1 MNITSPL
8 YQSDVYGESQVTPI
22 RQSVFEGNIKKYQT
36 NFKSKWANLKS
47 LLQIK
52 TSLESSVN
60 TLRNETFEQFSSK
73 IHKIYKYKIITKQIT
88 QNNSKIFF
96 NGNKD
101 FTVKKINILEGVNN
115 ISYYEDISN
124 ILFELRYNNN
134 LMLNFID
141 SLSDNEHNIMIPFLC
156 HFFYENFYMESTEQ
170 EEMLYIIYLL
180 LEKEIDK
187 LNTPSINSFLDDSF
201 ISKFLY
207 ELSNRYEIKCYINV
221 VLNSLI
227 RKINDISS
235 DYYPL
240 DIFNEAKKKSK
251 NEDLKKDNKM
261 TQSVMNFNDRTTQ
274 ISFTQRDLFLNEDFR
289 RTENMNIQ
297 TKDFMGNPFVK
308 NAFLFNQ
315 LNYTLNEYEM
325 RKLFQDKTDISQREL
340 LLKHLRYS
348 KTSKNSNLF
357 SNSNFCEQLNKKKN
371 ILSIELINQYSNGY
385 NLIIEFIEDLFHN
398 LENETIIPYSIKIV
412 CKIIFVLIKQKFKFI
427 SNLERDIF
435 VGAFFFEKL
444 ILPVLLNPDI
454 NETGYNSIISMSTRK
469 NLYNIYLVLKKITR
483 AEFFTSDTSPH
494 FTIFNQYILDNIQ
507 KIDIFVNKV
516 TKLELPF
523 KLKKLSEI
531 FYENDL
537 YILNTEEKDP
547 DLITYDY
554 FAENKKD
561 FMQHQSIC
569 FNIEQLLLIINKI
582 HDNELYKY
590 TIDNKSFKESS
601 EKLFEFQDFFQR
613 QNGKEEQDYYVIM
626 NDKYP
631 PEVSELL
638 KKKTEIKPL
647 YLNKTSNCLN
657 EVKYAICYLL
667 THFEILPHWEWVTG
681 NYKTEN
687 CFETIDKYLNN
698 YYNNI
703 ILPFNS
709 NVPLCWYSTYIINNL
724 KNIPQEYKNNDFQK
738 LHDEIVEEFK
748 STMKKLNR
756 LNDFL
761 TIQITTKFFLI
772 DHKIKIAK
780 EELKNIKSTEKNI
793 KTELFIEKRNIPV
806 LLSSK
811 YEIYEERQ
819 KKSQNLG
826 QVQGTFKHLKELICV
841 KDTGEKY
848 EKISKNDFKN
858 DKDFL
863 LHLEDNIKNKY
874 KCLTIN
880 DFAERFSNYQFIN
893 SDIINIDLN
902 RNAFS
907 KAREVL
913 EIYISYVKEELKTF
927 FYPIYNKLENDLNK
941 CESSHETE
949 EINKK
954 INEVKEEIDSQ
965 SKIIWNYILKRLC
978 NKYYLENPIQSD
990 IDFNKKCKEL
1000 GWIDPIKHLLIQEN
1014 VFEKKIFQIIVN
1026 HMKNMDNFRT
1036 PGEKLNEFG
1045 KGVQLINSLY
1055 LFSINKKDPDAADFL
1070 PLVIYA
1076 IILCQPKRL
1085 IWTIRFI
1092 KLFLNSNELLGNNGY
1107 NLTQAESATKYILNL
1122 DHNQVHIPQNEFED
1136 NCKKFR
1142 FYENGNK

>member
-8 YQSDVYGESQVTPI
+8 YQSDIYGESQVTPV

-60 TLRNETFEQFSSK
+60 TLRNETLEQFSSK
-73 IHKIYKYKIITKQIT
+73 IHKIYKNKIIIKQIT
-88 QNNSKIFF
+88 QNNSKIFLT
-96 NGNKD
+96 GNKD
-101 FTVKKINILEGVNN
+101 FTVKKIKIIDGVNN

-134 LMLNFID
+134 LMLHFID
-141 SLSDNEHNIMIPFLC
+141 SLTENEHNIMIPFLC

-240 DIFNEAKKKSK
+240 DIFNDAKKKSRNQEIK
-251 NEDLKKDNKM
+251 NDYKLSQSIFYNDKI
-261 TQSVMNFNDRTTQ
+261 TQSIFYSRGGNIND
-274 ISFTQRDLFLNEDFR
+274 DLR
-289 RTENMNIQ
+289 RTENINNQM
-297 TKDFMGNPFVK
+297 KHLMDNPLGK
-308 NAFLFNQ
+308 NESFSKL
-315 LNYTLNEYEM
+315 LNYYLNEYEM
-325 RKLFQDKTDISQREL
+325 RKLFQDKTDITQREL

-348 KTSKNSNLF
+348 KTSKNSSLF
-357 SNSNFCEQLNKKKN
+357 SNHNFYDNLNKK
-371 ILSIELINQYSNGY
+371 INQFSNEDFNQY
-385 NLIIEFIEDLFHN
+385 YTAYTMIIDFIEDLFHN

-469 NLYNIYLVLKKITR
+469 NLYNIYLVLKKFTR
-483 AEFFTSDTSPH
+483 AELFTSDTSPH

-507 KIDIFVNKV
+507 KIDEFVKKV

-582 HDNELYKY
+582 HDNELFKY
-590 TIDNKSFKESS
+590 TFNNKSFKGSS

-772 DHKIKIAK
+772 DHKIKISK

-793 KTELFIEKRNIPV
+793 KTELFIEKRNFPV
-806 LLSSK
+806 LLASK
-811 YEIYEERQ
+811 YELVEEKQ
-819 KKSQNLG
+819 KKEKNIPLNQGEFKQNY
-826 QVQGTFKHLKELICV
+826 ELICV
-841 KDTGEKY
+841 KDNGEKY
-848 EKISKNDFKN
+848 EKNSKNEYKS
-858 DKDFL
+858 DKDIL

-880 DFAERFSNYQFIN
+880 EFAEKFSNYPFIN
-893 SDIINIDLN
+893 SDIINIDVN
-902 RNAFS
+902 RNGYS

-913 EIYISYVKEELKTF
+913 EYYISLIKEELKYY
-927 FYPIYNKLENDLNK
+927 FYPNYNKLENDLNK

-965 SKIIWNYILKRLC
+965 SKIIWNYILKRVC
-978 NKYYLENPIQSD
+978 NKNYLQNPIQID
-990 IDFNKKCKEL
+990 IDFNRKCREL

>member
-1 MNITSPL
+1 MNISSPL
-8 YQSDVYGESQVTPI
+8 YQTEMYNESQVTPI

-36 NFKSKWANLKS
+36 NFNSKWANLKS

-60 TLRNETFEQFSSK
+60 TLRNETLEQFSSK
-73 IHKIYKYKIITKQIT
+73 IHKIYKKKIIIREIT

-96 NGNKD
+96 NANKD
-101 FTVKKINILEGVNN
+101 FTVKKINILDGVNN

-141 SLSDNEHNIMIPFLC
+141 SLTENEHKIMIPFLC

-227 RKINDISS
+227 RKINDINSNYLS
-235 DYYPL
+235 L
-240 DIFNEAKKKSK
+240 DIFNDAKKKSRNQEIK
-251 NEDLKKDNKM
+251 NDNKVA
-261 TQSVMNFNDRTTQ
+261 QSVLFHDRSTQNSFN
-274 ISFTQRDLFLNEDFR
+274 QRGLNLNDDFR
-289 RTENMNIQ
+289 KTENMNSQIKHYMG
-297 TKDFMGNPFVK
+297 TPLGNNDF
-308 NAFLFNQ
+308 FLNQ
-315 LNYTLNEYEM
+315 INYSLNEYEM
-325 RKLFQDKTDISQREL
+325 RKLFQDKTDITQREL

-357 SNSNFCEQLNKKKN
+357 SNSNFCENLNKKMNVLPKE
-371 ILSIELINQYSNGY
+371 IINQYYSGY
-385 NLIIEFIEDLFHN
+385 TMIIEFIEDLFHN

-412 CKIIFVLIKQKFKFI
+412 CKIIFVLIKQKFKYI

-469 NLYNIYLVLKKITR
+469 NLYNIYLVLKKFTR
-483 AEFFTSDTSPH
+483 AELFTSDTSPH

-507 KIDIFVNKV
+507 KIDEFVKKV

-523 KLKKLSEI
+523 KLKKLSEL

-537 YILNTEEKDP
+537 YVLNSEEKDP

-582 HDNELYKY
+582 HDNELFKY
-590 TIDNKSFKESS
+590 TFNNKSFKESS
-601 EKLFEFQDFFQR
+601 EKLFEFQDFFQS
-613 QNGKEEQDYYVIM
+613 QKVKEEQDYYVIM

-638 KKKTEIKPL
+638 KKKAEIKPL
-647 YLNKTSNCLN
+647 FLNKTTNCLN
-657 EVKYAICYLL
+657 EIKYAICYLL

-724 KNIPQEYKNNDFQK
+724 KNIPQEYQNNDFQK

-772 DHKIKIAK
+772 DHKIKITD

-806 LLSSK
+806 LLASK
-811 YEIYEERQ
+811 YEILEEKQ
-819 KKSQNLG
+819 KKEKNINLN
-826 QVQGTFKHLKELICV
+826 QGGFKQLNEIICV
-841 KDTGEKY
+841 IDTREKY
-848 EKISKNDFKN
+848 EKNSKIDFKN

-880 DFAERFSNYQFIN
+880 DFAERFSNYHIIN
-893 SDIINIDLN
+893 ADIVNIDLN
-902 RNAFS
+902 RDGYT

-913 EIYISYVKEELKTF
+913 EIYISYVKEELTTY
-927 FYPIYNKLENDLNK
+927 FYPNYNNLQNDLNK
-941 CESSHETE
+941 CESSHEIE
-949 EINKK
+949 ELNKK
-954 INEVKEEIDSQ
+954 INELKEEIESQ

-978 NKYYLENPIQSD
+978 NKYYSEVPIQID
-990 IDFNKKCKEL
+990 IDFNRKCKEL
-1000 GWIDPIKHLLIQEN
+1000 AWIEPIKHLLIQEN
-1014 VFEKKIFQIIVN
+1014 VFEKNIFQIIVN
-1026 HMKNMDNFRT
+1026 HMKNMDNYRT
-1036 PGEKLNEFG
+1036 PAEKLNEFG

-1122 DHNQVHIPQNEFED
+1122 DYKQVHIPENEFED

-1142 FYENGNK
+1142 YFENENK